1 MYTAAVLLTSA
12 AVLPACMRSPAGQI
26 RASDCVKACGV
37 KRKAEMNR
45 ELEKIL
51 EGYRDEMVEKLQEF
65 IRIESVAVSKGAE
78 CTQETPFG
86 KGSAAALEFM
96 MELGREKGFATRN
109 YDNMVCELDFGE
121 RKDEA
126 VGTIGHADVVPAA
139 GVWEY
144 PPFGGEIHG
153 GRIYGRGAMD
163 DKGPT
168 LAAFYAVLAIK
179 ESGLPLSKNITQ
191 IIGGHE
197 EGGYFPCLR
206 HYIENAERI
215 PAHGIVPDSYFPIC
229 FSEKHFAGL
238 QFTAGERRQLLPVSE
253 SAGAREAEA
262 VSDGAGIAGVS
273 GIAGTAGVSGTAGT
287 HVHAGITDVAGKAGT
302 AGRKLILKSITGGDA
317 LNIVPPWAEA
327 VFCDED
333 GNVVRTIRESGV
345 AAHASMPEQGENA
358 IAKLLRKLAQMEFE
372 PADICEAVKELP
384 KLMCRD
390 TNGRG
395 IGIAVSDVTGETT
408 NNVALI
414 KYSDGRLSIISNA
427 RLPLSLNCREMEK
440 RIARALEGSMWS
452 CRTTGFMEGFYINPE
467 DEPAKT
473 LINVY
478 REESGDT
485 KSQPFANGCGSYA
498 RLLPG
503 FIPFGMA
510 QQGGSLPFH
519 VENEYIEIEEFL
531 ETAKIYAEAL
541 YRMAK

>member
-1 MYTAAVLLTSA
+1 
-12 AVLPACMRSPAGQI
+12 
-26 RASDCVKACGV
+26 
-37 KRKAEMNR
+37 MNA

-86 KGSAAALEFM
+86 KGSAAALDFM
-96 MELGREKGFATRN
+96 IELGREKGFVTRN

-238 QFTAGERRQLLPVSE
+238 QFTAGERRQAVPVSE

-262 VSDGAGIAGVS
+262 VSGGAGIAG
-273 GIAGTAGVSGTAGT
+273 ASGTAGISGR
-287 HVHAGITDVAGKAGT
+287 AR
-302 AGRKLILKSITGGDA
+302 RKLILKSITGGDA

-427 RLPLSLNCREMEK
+427 RLPLSLSRREMEK

-473 LINVY
+473 LIDVY

-510 QQGGSLPFH
+510 QQSGSLPFH

>member
-1 MYTAAVLLTSA
+1 
-12 AVLPACMRSPAGQI
+12 
-26 RASDCVKACGV
+26 
-37 KRKAEMNR
+37 MNG
-45 ELEKIL
+45 ELKKIL
-51 EGYRDEMVEKLQEF
+51 EGYKEEMVEKLQEF
-65 IRIESVAVSKGAE
+65 IRIESVAVNKGEE
-78 CTQETPFG
+78 CTQEMPFG
-86 KGSAAALEFM
+86 KGSAAALQFM
-96 MELGREKGFATRN
+96 VELGREKGFSARN
-109 YDNMVCELDFGE
+109 YDNMICELNFGE

-139 GVWEY
+139 GIWEY
-144 PPFGGEIHG
+144 PPFGGEIHD

-191 IIGGHE
+191 IIGGNE

-215 PAHGIVPDSYFPIC
+215 PVHGIVPDSYFPIC
-229 FSEKHFAGL
+229 FSEKHFVGL
-238 QFTAGERRQLLPVSE
+238 QFTAGERRQVVPVSE
-253 SAGAREAEA
+253 SADVREAGVA
-262 VSDGAGIAGVS
+262 SGAAGI
-273 GIAGTAGVSGTAGT
+273 SGTPGS
-287 HVHAGITDVAGKAGT
+287 AGISGA

-327 VFCDED
+327 VFCDEN
-333 GNVVRTIRESGV
+333 GNVVKTIRESGI

-358 IAKLLRKLAQMEFE
+358 IAKLLRRLAQMEFE
-372 PADICEAVKELP
+372 PADICEAIKELP
-384 KLMCRD
+384 ALMCRD

-427 RLPLSLNCREMEK
+427 RLPLSLNCSEMEK
-440 RIARALEGSMWS
+440 RIARVLEGSMWS
-452 CRTTGFMEGFYINPE
+452 CRTTGFLEGFYINPE

-473 LINVY
+473 LIDVY

-510 QQGGSLPFH
+510 QQSGSLPFH
-519 VENEYIEIEEFL
+519 VENEYIEIEEFM

>member
-1 MYTAAVLLTSA
+1 M
-12 AVLPACMRSPAGQI
+12 
-26 RASDCVKACGV
+26 
-37 KRKAEMNR
+37 
-45 ELEKIL
+45 
-51 EGYRDEMVEKLQEF
+51 
-65 IRIESVAVSKGAE
+65 
-78 CTQETPFG
+78 
-86 KGSAAALEFM
+86 
-96 MELGREKGFATRN
+96 
-109 YDNMVCELDFGE
+109 
-121 RKDEA
+121 
-126 VGTIGHADVVPAA
+126 
-139 GVWEY
+139 
-144 PPFGGEIHG
+144 
-153 GRIYGRGAMD
+153 
-163 DKGPT
+163 
-168 LAAFYAVLAIK
+168 
-179 ESGLPLSKNITQ
+179 
-191 IIGGHE
+191 
-197 EGGYFPCLR
+197 
-206 HYIENAERI
+206 
-215 PAHGIVPDSYFPIC
+215 
-229 FSEKHFAGL
+229 
-238 QFTAGERRQLLPVSE
+238 
-253 SAGAREAEA
+253 
-262 VSDGAGIAGVS
+262 
-273 GIAGTAGVSGTAGT
+273 
-287 HVHAGITDVAGKAGT
+287 
-302 AGRKLILKSITGGDA
+302 
-317 LNIVPPWAEA
+317 PPWAEA

-333 GNVVRTIRESGV
+333 GIVVRTIRESGV

-414 KYSDGRLSIISNA
+414 KYSDGRLSIISNV
-427 RLPLSLNCREMEK
+427 RLPLSLSRREMEN
-440 RIARALEGSMWS
+440 RIARVLEGRMWS
-452 CRTTGFMEGFYINPE
+452 CRTTGFLEGFYINPE

-473 LINVY
+473 LIDVY

>member
-1 MYTAAVLLTSA
+1 
-12 AVLPACMRSPAGQI
+12 MRT
-26 RASDCVKACGV
+26 VV
-37 KRKAEMNR
+37 KRKADMNA

-78 CTQETPFG
+78 CTQEKPFG
-86 KGSAAALEFM
+86 EGSARALQFM

-238 QFTAGERRQLLPVSE
+238 QFTAGERRQAVPVSE
-253 SAGAREAEA
+253 SADVRGAEA
-262 VSDGAGIAGVS
+262 VS
-273 GIAGTAGVSGTAGT
+273 GIAGTT
-287 HVHAGITDVAGKAGT
+287 VHAGITDAAGKAGT

-358 IAKLLRKLAQMEFE
+358 IAKLLRRLAQMEFE

-414 KYSDGRLSIISNA
+414 KYSDGRLSIISNV
-427 RLPLSLNCREMEK
+427 RLPLSLSRREMEN
-440 RIARALEGSMWS
+440 RIARVLEGRMWS
-452 CRTTGFMEGFYINPE
+452 CRTTGFLEGFYINPE

-473 LINVY
+473 LIDVY

-510 QQGGSLPFH
+510 QQSGSLPFH

>member
-1 MYTAAVLLTSA
+1 
-12 AVLPACMRSPAGQI
+12 MRT
-26 RASDCVKACGV
+26 VV
-37 KRKAEMNR
+37 KRKADMNA

-65 IRIESVAVSKGAE
+65 IRIESVAMSKGAE
-78 CTQETPFG
+78 CTQEKPFG
-86 KGSAAALEFM
+86 EGSAKALQFM

-144 PPFGGEIHG
+144 PPFGGEIHD

-238 QFTAGERRQLLPVSE
+238 QFTAGERRQAVPVSE
-253 SAGAREAEA
+253 SADVRGAEA
-262 VSDGAGIAGVS
+262 VS
-273 GIAGTAGVSGTAGT
+273 GIAGTT
-287 HVHAGITDVAGKAGT
+287 VHAGITDAAGKAGT

-358 IAKLLRKLAQMEFE
+358 IAKLLRRLAQMEFE

-414 KYSDGRLSIISNA
+414 KYSDGRLSIISNV
-427 RLPLSLNCREMEK
+427 RLPLSLSRREMEK
-440 RIARALEGSMWS
+440 RIARVLEGSMWS
-452 CRTTGFMEGFYINPE
+452 CRTTGFLEGFYINPE

-473 LINVY
+473 LIDVY

>member
-1 MYTAAVLLTSA
+1 
-12 AVLPACMRSPAGQI
+12 MRT
-26 RASDCVKACGV
+26 VV
-37 KRKAEMNR
+37 KRKADMNA

-78 CTQETPFG
+78 CTQEMPFG
-86 KGSAAALEFM
+86 RGSAAALEFM

-238 QFTAGERRQLLPVSE
+238 QFTAGERRQAVPVSE
-253 SAGAREAEA
+253 SADVRGAEGAESA
-262 VSDGAGIAGVS
+262 AGNANSADLVNAGGDSGAAGIAG
-273 GIAGTAGVSGTAGT
+273 ASGTAGISGR
-287 HVHAGITDVAGKAGT
+287 AR
-302 AGRKLILKSITGGDA
+302 RKLILKSITGGDA

-327 VFCDED
+327 VFCDEN

-358 IAKLLRKLAQMEFE
+358 IAKLLRRLAQMEFE

-414 KYSDGRLSIISNA
+414 KYSDGRLSIISNV
-427 RLPLSLNCREMEK
+427 RLPLSLSRREMEN
-440 RIARALEGSMWS
+440 RIARVLEGSMWS

-510 QQGGSLPFH
+510 QQSGSLPFH

>member
-1 MYTAAVLLTSA
+1 
-12 AVLPACMRSPAGQI
+12 MRT
-26 RASDCVKACGV
+26 VV
-37 KRKAEMNR
+37 KRKADMNA

-65 IRIESVAVSKGAE
+65 IRIESVAMSKGAE
-78 CTQETPFG
+78 CTQEKPFG
-86 KGSAAALEFM
+86 EGSAKALQFM

-144 PPFGGEIHG
+144 PPFGGEIHD

-238 QFTAGERRQLLPVSE
+238 QFTAGERRQAVPVSE
-253 SAGAREAEA
+253 SADVRGAEA
-262 VSDGAGIAGVS
+262 VS
-273 GIAGTAGVSGTAGT
+273 GIAGTT
-287 HVHAGITDVAGKAGT
+287 VHAGITDAAGKAGT

-414 KYSDGRLSIISNA
+414 KYSDGRLSIISNV
-427 RLPLSLNCREMEK
+427 RLPLSLSRREMEN
-440 RIARALEGSMWS
+440 RIARVLEGSMWS
-452 CRTTGFMEGFYINPE
+452 CRTTGFLEGFYINPE

-473 LINVY
+473 LIDVY

-510 QQGGSLPFH
+510 QQSGSLPFH

>member
-1 MYTAAVLLTSA
+1 
-12 AVLPACMRSPAGQI
+12 
-26 RASDCVKACGV
+26 
-37 KRKAEMNR
+37 MNG

-51 EGYRDEMVEKLQEF
+51 EKYKDEMVEKLQEF
-65 IRIESVAVSKGAE
+65 IRIESVAVSKGEE
-78 CTQETPFG
+78 CTKETPFG
-86 KGSAAALEFM
+86 KGSAEAIHFM
-96 MELGREKGFATRN
+96 MDLGREKGFSVRN
-109 YDNMVCELDFGE
+109 YDNMICELDFGE
-121 RKDEA
+121 RMDDA
-126 VGTIGHADVVPAA
+126 IGTIGHADVVPAA

-144 PPFGGEIHG
+144 PPFGGEIHN

-168 LAAFYAVLAIK
+168 IAAFYAVLAIK

-191 IIGGHE
+191 IVGGHE

-215 PAHGIVPDSYFPIC
+215 PSHGIVPDSYYPIC
-229 FSEKHFAGL
+229 FSEKHFVGL
-238 QFTAGERRQLLPVSE
+238 QFTAGERRQVITGSE
-253 SAGAREAEA
+253 KADAGGAA
-262 VSDGAGIAGVS
+262 VS
-273 GIAGTAGVSGTAGT
+273 
-287 HVHAGITDVAGKAGT
+287 GKK
-302 AGRKLILKSITGGDA
+302 RILKSINGGDA

-333 GNVVRTIRESGV
+333 GNVTETIRESGI
-345 AAHASMPEQGENA
+345 AAHASIPEQGENA
-358 IAKLLRKLAQMEFE
+358 IAGLLKRLAQMDFE
-372 PADICEAVKELP
+372 PADICEAIKELP
-384 KLMCRD
+384 ALMCRD

-427 RLPLSLNCREMEK
+427 RLPLSLSRSEMEK
-440 RIARALEGSMWS
+440 RIARTLEGSRWS
-452 CRTTGFMEGFYINPE
+452 FRTTGFMEGFYINPE

-473 LINVY
+473 IIEVY

-498 RLLPG
+498 RIMKD

-519 VENEYIEIEEFL
+519 VENEYIEIEELF
-531 ETAKIYAEAL
+531 ESAKIYAEAL

>member
-1 MYTAAVLLTSA
+1 
-12 AVLPACMRSPAGQI
+12 
-26 RASDCVKACGV
+26 
-37 KRKAEMNR
+37 MNR

-65 IRIESVAVSKGAE
+65 IRIESVAVNKGEE
-78 CTQETPFG
+78 CTEEMPFG
-86 KGSAAALEFM
+86 EGSAKALQFM
-96 MELGREKGFATRN
+96 VELGREKGFSAIN
-109 YDNMVCELDFGE
+109 YDNMICELDFGE

-139 GVWEY
+139 GIWEY
-144 PPFGGEIHG
+144 PPFGGEIHD
-153 GRIYGRGAMD
+153 GRVYGRGAMD

-168 LAAFYAVLAIK
+168 LATFYAVLAIK

-191 IIGGHE
+191 IIGGNE

-229 FSEKHFAGL
+229 FSEKHFVGL
-238 QFTAGERRQLLPVSE
+238 QFTAGERRQIVPASE
-253 SAGAREAEA
+253 SADVRGAE
-262 VSDGAGIAGVS
+262 GAPGAASIS
-273 GIAGTAGVSGTAGT
+273 GA
-287 HVHAGITDVAGKAGT
+287 

-327 VFCDED
+327 VFCDEN
-333 GNVVRTIRESGV
+333 GSVVRTIRESGI

-358 IAKLLRKLAQMEFE
+358 IAKLLRRLAQMDFE

-395 IGIAVSDVTGETT
+395 IGIAVSDITGETT

-427 RLPLSLNCREMEK
+427 RLPLSLNRSEMEK
-440 RIARALEGSMWS
+440 RIARVLEGSMWS
-452 CRTTGFMEGFYINPE
+452 CRTTGFLEGFYINPE

-473 LINVY
+473 LIDVY

-485 KSQPFANGCGSYA
+485 KSKPFANGCGSYV

-510 QQGGSLPFH
+510 QQSGSLPFH
-519 VENEYIEIEEFL
+519 VENEYIEIEEFM

>member
-1 MYTAAVLLTSA
+1 
-12 AVLPACMRSPAGQI
+12 
-26 RASDCVKACGV
+26 
-37 KRKAEMNR
+37 MNR

-65 IRIESVAVSKGAE
+65 IRIESVAMSKGAE
-78 CTQETPFG
+78 CTQEMPFG
-86 KGSAAALEFM
+86 RGSAAALDFM
-96 MELGREKGFATRN
+96 IELGREKGFATRN

-238 QFTAGERRQLLPVSE
+238 QFTAGERRQVIPVSE

-273 GIAGTAGVSGTAGT
+273 GIAGTVGVSGTAGT
-287 HVHAGITDVAGKAGT
+287 RVHAGITDVAGKAGT

-327 VFCDED
+327 VFCDEN

-427 RLPLSLNCREMEK
+427 RLPLSLSCREMEK
-440 RIARALEGSMWS
+440 RIARALEGSRWS
-452 CRTTGFMEGFYINPE
+452 CRTTGFLEGFYINPE

-473 LINVY
+473 LIDVY

>member
-1 MYTAAVLLTSA
+1 M
-12 AVLPACMRSPAGQI
+12 
-26 RASDCVKACGV
+26 
-37 KRKAEMNR
+37 KRKAEMNG
-45 ELEKIL
+45 ELKKIL
-51 EGYRDEMVEKLQEF
+51 EGYKEEMVEKLQEF
-65 IRIESVAVSKGAE
+65 IRIESVAVNKGEE
-78 CTQETPFG
+78 CTQEMPFG
-86 KGSAAALEFM
+86 KGSAAALQFM
-96 MELGREKGFATRN
+96 VELGREKGFSARN
-109 YDNMVCELDFGE
+109 YDNMICELNFGE

-139 GVWEY
+139 GIWEY
-144 PPFGGEIHG
+144 PPFGGEIHD

-191 IIGGHE
+191 IIGGNE

-215 PAHGIVPDSYFPIC
+215 PVHGIVPDSYFPIC
-229 FSEKHFAGL
+229 FSEKHFVGL
-238 QFTAGERRQLLPVSE
+238 QFTAGERRQVVPVSE
-253 SAGAREAEA
+253 SADVREAGVA
-262 VSDGAGIAGVS
+262 SGAAGI
-273 GIAGTAGVSGTAGT
+273 SGTPGS
-287 HVHAGITDVAGKAGT
+287 AGISGA

-327 VFCDED
+327 VFCDEN
-333 GNVVRTIRESGV
+333 GNVVKTIRESGI

-358 IAKLLRKLAQMEFE
+358 IAKLLRRLAQMEFE
-372 PADICEAVKELP
+372 PADICEAIKELP
-384 KLMCRD
+384 ALMCRD

-427 RLPLSLNCREMEK
+427 RLPLSLNCSEMEK
-440 RIARALEGSMWS
+440 RIARVLEGSMWS
-452 CRTTGFMEGFYINPE
+452 CRTTGFLEGFYINPE

-473 LINVY
+473 LIDVY

-510 QQGGSLPFH
+510 QQSGSLPFH
-519 VENEYIEIEEFL
+519 VENEYIEIEEFM

>member
-1 MYTAAVLLTSA
+1 MFAPVCTV
-12 AVLPACMRSPAGQI
+12 
-26 RASDCVKACGV
+26 V
-37 KRKAEMNR
+37 KRKADMNA

-51 EGYRDEMVEKLQEF
+51 EKYKDEMVEKLQEF
-65 IRIESVAVSKGAE
+65 IRIESVAAAKGKE
-78 CTQETPFG
+78 CTKETPFG
-86 KGSAAALEFM
+86 KGSAQALHFM
-96 MELGREKGFATRN
+96 MDLGREKGFSVIN
-109 YDNMVCELDFGE
+109 YDNMICELDFGE

-139 GVWEY
+139 GVWKY
-144 PPFGGEIHG
+144 PPYGGEIHD

-206 HYIENAERI
+206 HYLENAERI

-229 FSEKHFAGL
+229 FSEKHFVGL
-238 QFTAGERRQLLPVSE
+238 QFTAGEKRRIIP
-253 SAGAREAEA
+253 AGGNSGAAE
-262 VSDGAGIAGVS
+262 
-273 GIAGTAGVSGTAGT
+273 
-287 HVHAGITDVAGKAGT
+287 VAGH
-302 AGRKLILKSITGGDA
+302 RRILKSITGGNA
-317 LNIVPPWAEA
+317 INIVPPQAEA
-327 VFCDED
+327 VFCDEN
-333 GNVVRTIRESGV
+333 GNITETIRESGT
-345 AAHASMPEQGENA
+345 AAHASIPEQGDNA
-358 IAKLLRKLAQMEFE
+358 IAKLLKRLAQMEFE

-384 KLMCRD
+384 KLMCSD

-395 IGIAVSDVTGETT
+395 LGIAVSDVTGETT

-414 KYSDGRLSIISNA
+414 KYSEGRLSIISNA
-427 RLPLSLNCREMEK
+427 RLPLSLSCSEMEK
-440 RIARALEGSMWS
+440 RIAHALEGSRWS
-452 CRTTGFMEGFYINPE
+452 FRTTGFMEGFYINPE

-473 LINVY
+473 LIDVY

-498 RLLPG
+498 RLLSG

-510 QQGGSLPFH
+510 QQSGSLPFH
-519 VENEYIEIEEFL
+519 VENEYIEIEEFF
-531 ETAKIYAEAL
+531 ETTKIYAEAL

>member
-1 MYTAAVLLTSA
+1 
-12 AVLPACMRSPAGQI
+12 
-26 RASDCVKACGV
+26 
-37 KRKAEMNR
+37 MNR

-65 IRIESVAVSKGAE
+65 IRIESVAVNKGE
-78 CTQETPFG
+78 GCTEEMPFG
-86 KGSAAALEFM
+86 KGSAAALQFM
-96 MELGREKGFATRN
+96 MELGREKGFSARN
-109 YDNMVCELDFGE
+109 YDNMICELDFGE

-139 GVWEY
+139 GIWEY
-144 PPFGGEIHG
+144 PPFGGEIHD

-191 IIGGHE
+191 IIGGNE

-229 FSEKHFAGL
+229 FSEKHFVGL
-238 QFTAGERRQLLPVSE
+238 QFTAGEKRQIIPVSE
-253 SAGAREAEA
+253 SADVRETGGSSDAAGAA
-262 VSDGAGIAGVS
+262 GA
-273 GIAGTAGVSGTAGT
+273 
-287 HVHAGITDVAGKAGT
+287 

-327 VFCDED
+327 VFCDEN
-333 GNVVRTIRESGV
+333 GSVVRTIRESGI

-358 IAKLLRKLAQMEFE
+358 IAKLLRRLAQMEFE
-372 PADICEAVKELP
+372 PADICEAIKELP
-384 KLMCRD
+384 ALMCRD

-427 RLPLSLNCREMEK
+427 RLPLSLNRSEMEK
-440 RIARALEGSMWS
+440 RIARVLEGSMWS
-452 CRTTGFMEGFYINPE
+452 CRTTGFLEGFYINPE

-473 LINVY
+473 LIDVY

-510 QQGGSLPFH
+510 QQSGSLPFH
-519 VENEYIEIEEFL
+519 VENEYIEIEEFM

>member
-1 MYTAAVLLTSA
+1 
-12 AVLPACMRSPAGQI
+12 
-26 RASDCVKACGV
+26 
-37 KRKAEMNR
+37 MNG

-96 MELGREKGFATRN
+96 MELGREKDFATRN

-238 QFTAGERRQLLPVSE
+238 QFTAGERRQVIPVSE

-262 VSDGAGIAGVS
+262 VSGAAGIAG
-273 GIAGTAGVSGTAGT
+273 ASGTAGISGR
-287 HVHAGITDVAGKAGT
+287 AR
-302 AGRKLILKSITGGDA
+302 RKLILKSITGGDA

-427 RLPLSLNCREMEK
+427 RLPLSLNCSEMEK

-510 QQGGSLPFH
+510 QQSGSLPFH

>member
-1 MYTAAVLLTSA
+1 
-12 AVLPACMRSPAGQI
+12 
-26 RASDCVKACGV
+26 
-37 KRKAEMNR
+37 MNR

-238 QFTAGERRQLLPVSE
+238 QFTAGERRQVIPVSE
-253 SAGAREAEA
+253 SAGVREAEA
-262 VSDGAGIAGVS
+262 VS
-273 GIAGTAGVSGTAGT
+273 GIAGTAGVSGTAGISGR
-287 HVHAGITDVAGKAGT
+287 AR
-302 AGRKLILKSITGGDA
+302 RKLILKSITGGDA

-427 RLPLSLNCREMEK
+427 RLPLSLNCSEMEK

-510 QQGGSLPFH
+510 QQSGSLPFH

>member
-1 MYTAAVLLTSA
+1 
-12 AVLPACMRSPAGQI
+12 
-26 RASDCVKACGV
+26 
-37 KRKAEMNR
+37 MNR

-238 QFTAGERRQLLPVSE
+238 QFTVGERRQVIPVSE
-253 SAGAREAEA
+253 SAGVREAEA
-262 VSDGAGIAGVS
+262 VS
-273 GIAGTAGVSGTAGT
+273 GIAGTAGVSGTAGISGR
-287 HVHAGITDVAGKAGT
+287 AR
-302 AGRKLILKSITGGDA
+302 RKLILKSITGGDA

-427 RLPLSLNCREMEK
+427 RLPLSLNCSEMEK

-510 QQGGSLPFH
+510 QQSGSLPFH

>member
-1 MYTAAVLLTSA
+1 
-12 AVLPACMRSPAGQI
+12 
-26 RASDCVKACGV
+26 
-37 KRKAEMNR
+37 MNA

-78 CTQETPFG
+78 CTQEKPFG
-86 KGSAAALEFM
+86 EGSARALQFM

-144 PPFGGEIHG
+144 PPFGGEIHD

-238 QFTAGERRQLLPVSE
+238 QFTAGERRQAVPVSE
-253 SAGAREAEA
+253 SADVRGAEA
-262 VSDGAGIAGVS
+262 VS
-273 GIAGTAGVSGTAGT
+273 GIAGTT
-287 HVHAGITDVAGKAGT
+287 VHAGITDAAGKAGT

-358 IAKLLRKLAQMEFE
+358 IAKLLRRLAQMEFE

-414 KYSDGRLSIISNA
+414 KYSDGRLSIISNV
-427 RLPLSLNCREMEK
+427 RLPLSLSRREMEN
-440 RIARALEGSMWS
+440 RIARVLEGRMWS
-452 CRTTGFMEGFYINPE
+452 CRTTGFLEGFYINPE

-473 LINVY
+473 LIDVY

-510 QQGGSLPFH
+510 QQSGSLPFH